1 MGSRKQER
9 AERILQAAY
18 GVQGVSAARV
28 WFADE
33 RTVAV
38 GIRGAGEAAP
48 AELLRRLENALVAFQ
63 EPDEKWEYG
72 ILSDG

>member
-1 MGSRKQER
+1 MGSRRQER

-18 GVQGVSAARV
+18 SVQGVSAARI
-28 WFADE
+28 WFTDE
-33 RTVAV
+33 QTVAI

-48 AELLRRLENALVAFQ
+48 TDLLRRLENALVAFQ

-72 ILSDG
+72 ILGDS

>member
-1 MGSRKQER
+1 MATRRQER

-18 GVQGVSAARV
+18 SVQGVSAARV

-33 RTVAV
+33 QTVAIGV
-38 GIRGAGEAAP
+38 RGAGEAAP
-48 AELLRRLENALVAFQ
+48 SDLLRRLENALIAFQ

-72 ILSDG
+72 LLGDG